1 MNIKKIVKTT
11 LLGMAI
17 VGATLSAG
25 CGGPKAPKDM
35 TFNELITDWNKN
47 IETVATERDK
57 RIEEYIQKDPE
68 TYKIFTIK
76 KELDGLTINGGD
88 KELDRLNFSEK
99 QISAAETA
107 MNEIADKTKDK
118 VDRMKEEQELSLKI
132 LRKAAYKD
140 QNALWADQTQW
151 EKTRNEF
158 NAKVDGANPH
168 NYNQR
173 KTRFGQIEYNLDRIK
188 YWQEKN
194 KKQTNSLG

>member
-1 MNIKKIVKTT
+1 MNIKKLVKTT
-11 LLGMAI
+11 LVGMAI
-17 VGATLSAG
+17 VGAALSAG

-57 RIEEYIQKDPE
+57 KIEEYIQKDPE

-76 KELDGLTINGGD
+76 KELDALFNPGI
-88 KELDRLNFSEK
+88 KELDALNFNEK

-132 LRKAAYKD
+132 LRKTTYKD

-158 NAKVDGANPH
+158 NAKVDGANPY

-173 KTRFGQIEYNLDRIK
+173 KTRYGQIEYNLGEVKI
-188 YWQEKN
+188 WQKSKQKN
-194 KKQTNSLG
+194 K

>member
-11 LLGMAI
+11 LVGMAI

-57 RIEEYIQKDPE
+57 KIEEYIKKDPE
-68 TYKIFTIK
+68 TYKIFTINK
-76 KELDGLTINGGD
+76 RLDNLFGGD
-88 KELDRLNFSEK
+88 KEIDQLNFSEK
-99 QISAAETA
+99 QISAAEAA
-107 MNEIADKTKDK
+107 MNEIADKTKEK

-132 LRKAAYKD
+132 IRKTTYKD
-140 QNALWADQTQW
+140 PNALWADQTQW

-173 KTRFGQIEYNLDRIK
+173 KTRFGQIEYNLGEIK
-188 YWQEKN
+188 YWQEKKQKAN
-194 KKQTNSLG
+194 K